1 MNETVHFIARYG
13 YWLLALAVL
22 GKQACLPIPTSL
34 FVLAAGALAR
44 SGGLSVPVI
53 VGVSVITFL
62 VADLAWYETG
72 RRLGDRILHF
82 VCGFSRDPEAR
93 VNRATAAFA
102 GHGLKALLA
111 SKFVWG

>member
-13 YWLLALAVL
+13 YWLLVVAVL

-53 VGVSVITFL
+53 VGVSVTAFL
-62 VADLAWYETG
+62 LADLAWYEAG
-72 RRLGDRILHF
+72 RKLGDRVLRF
-82 VCGFSRDPEAR
+82 VCGLSLDPEAC

-102 GHGLKALLA
+102 GHGLRT
-111 SKFVWG
+111 